1 MSKVLNVSIIGVG
14 SRGAETYGRYFIER
28 PDMFKITAL
37 CEIKPER
44 LAKYQ
49 KEFNVDPEQCFV
61 YEKDFFKEKRADL
74 VVISTL
80 DQDHVRHALMA
91 IELGYNILLEKPI
104 TCEDRKSVV

>member
-14 SRGAETYGRYFIER
+14 SRGAETYGRYFMER

-49 KEFNVDPEQCFV
+49 K
-61 YEKDFFKEKRADL
+61 
-74 VVISTL
+74 
-80 DQDHVRHALMA
+80 
-91 IELGYNILLEKPI
+91 
-104 TCEDRKSVV
+104 